1 MKKLRVNKTELAER
15 VAARAGVGERE
26 VYKILNAT
34 IEEIQ
39 LAVMGGEEV
48 ALTDFGVFQ
57 AKRRAARAA
66 RNPRTGVA
74 QTVPARTVPVFR
86 VAINF
91 RNRVIAAFKARETK
105 TEG

>member
-1 MKKLRVNKTELAER
+1 MKQLRVNKKELTRR
-15 VAARAGVGERE
+15 VAERAGVKEPEAR
-26 VYKILNAT
+26 KIINAA

-39 LAVMGGEEV
+39 SAVMDGEVV

-57 AKRRAARAA
+57 AKQRAARAA
-66 RNPRTGVA
+66 RNPQTGVA
-74 QTVPARTVPVFR
+74 QTVPGRTVPVFR

-91 RNRVIAAFKARETK
+91 RNRVIAAFEGRRAE